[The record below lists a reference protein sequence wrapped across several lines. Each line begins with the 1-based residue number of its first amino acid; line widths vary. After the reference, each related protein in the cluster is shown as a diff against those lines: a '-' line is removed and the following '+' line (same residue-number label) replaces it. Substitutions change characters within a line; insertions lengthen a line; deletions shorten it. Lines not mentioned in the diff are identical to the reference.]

1 MRENIMSQQTEYLKQ
16 AELAL
21 AAYADFTSNILT
33 QAELKDADFSTSQAQ
48 RFDDTYRVIT
58 QYTDV
63 TGLSA
68 AVYVDKASDETF
80 LAIRGT
86 EASDPM
92 DLLTDLI
99 NIT

>member
-1 MRENIMSQQTEYLKQ
+1 MRENIMSQQIEYLKQ

-58 QYTDV
+58 QYTDL

-68 AVYVDKASDETF
+68 AVYVDRLLMKLF
-80 LAIRGT
+80 LLFAAPKLRIRWT
-86 EASDPM
+86 Y
-92 DLLTDLI
+92 
-99 NIT
+99 